1 MITAVVPAAGIGK
14 RMGADIPK
22 QYLALGET
30 CILQTTLEVLLQH
43 PQIKKI
49 VVPLHKEDSHFSQ
62 LSIANHPRI
71 ETVVGRDERADSVMA
86 GLEAVQSKWVLVH
99 DAARPFVQLD
109 DIDALIKESI
119 ENEVGALLAMPVRDT
134 MKRSNKD
141 GKIIATVD
149 RENLWHALTPQMFQ
163 TQMLIQALQDA
174 QHKELLVTD
183 EASAMEMAGY
193 QPALVSSYPGNIK
206 ITHPQDLEIVAKN

>member
-22 QYLALGET
+22 QYLSLSDK
-30 CILQTTLEVLLQH
+30 CILQTTLDVLLQH
-43 PQIKKI
+43 PQIEKI
-49 VVPLHKEDSHFSQ
+49 IVPLHKEDHYFSQ
-62 LSIANHPRI
+62 LSLADDPRV
-71 ETVVGRDERADSVMA
+71 ETVLGRGERADSVIA
-86 GLEAVQSKWVLVH
+86 GLEVVQSKWVLVH

-109 DIDALIKESI
+109 DIDALIKESFA
-119 ENEVGALLAMPVRDT
+119 NDVGAILAMPVRDT

-141 GKIIATVD
+141 GKIIATVE

-163 TQMLIQALQDA
+163 TQMLMQALLDA
-174 QHKELLVTD
+174 KQKNQLVTD

-206 ITHPQDLEIVAKN
+206 ITHPQDLEIIVKN